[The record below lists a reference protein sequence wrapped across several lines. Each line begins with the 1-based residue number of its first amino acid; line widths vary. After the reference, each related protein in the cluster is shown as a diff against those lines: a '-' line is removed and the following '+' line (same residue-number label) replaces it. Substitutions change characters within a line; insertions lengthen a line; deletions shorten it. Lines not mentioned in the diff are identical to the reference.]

1 MALIRARDLDL
12 TSKERAALMRP
23 ANPQAL
29 QAFINAIPINH
40 ELAGDTCYTVRQV
53 LRHRRAHCIEAALV
67 AACALWLRGEPPLIM
82 DMRARGDWDHVVAL
96 FRRRGLWGAIAKSNH
111 VALRGRDPVYRSL
124 RELALSYF
132 HEYHNDRGEK
142 TLREY
147 SRALDLRSLDPADWV
162 TGEEGA
168 WEAERRVDLVQ
179 HYTLIPAS
187 QSRYLSPIDAME
199 WKAKRLVEYPH
210 PHAHRRKHGTEGKGK
225 GEKGKVPVR

>member
-1 MALIRARDLDL
+1 MALIRARDLEL
-12 TSKERAALMRP
+12 TASERAALMRP
-23 ANPQAL
+23 SSPQAL
-29 QAFINAIPINH
+29 QAFINTIPINH
-40 ELAGDTCYTVRQV
+40 ELEGDTCYTVRQA
-53 LRHRRAHCIEAALV
+53 LRYRRAHCIEAALV
-67 AACALWLRGEPPLIM
+67 AACVLWLHGEAPLIM
-82 DMRARGDWDHVVAL
+82 DMRARGDWDHVVAV

-162 TGEEGA
+162 TGEQGA
-168 WEAERRVDLVQ
+168 WEAERRVDLVR
-179 HYTLIPAS
+179 HYALIPAS
-187 QSRYLSPIDAME
+187 QSRYLSRIDAME

-210 PHAHRRKHGTEGKGK
+210 PHRRSRGAAEA
-225 GEKGKVPVR
+225 E